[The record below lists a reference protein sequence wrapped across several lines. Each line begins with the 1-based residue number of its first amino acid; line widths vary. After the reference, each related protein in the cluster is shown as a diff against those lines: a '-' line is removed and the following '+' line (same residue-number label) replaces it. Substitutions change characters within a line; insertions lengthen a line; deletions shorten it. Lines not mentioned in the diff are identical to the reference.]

1 MNWRAEL
8 RAEGVSTRPPPTAD
22 RGHVEQPGER
32 TEPARR
38 RIVIPMQDIEREQ
51 LEALAE
57 ELGEPSPFE
66 DEKPKETPLVVV
78 KPSAFKPPSPP
89 LLESKAENETSETPG
104 RRQRRAFSE
113 EAKRAAAARVIDG
126 GEYQSAVAADYD
138 VRQSDVCRWAA
149 KERERRAMAKEKD
162 EKKVFHGWKTKV
174 EAVRRVRA
182 LEKEQP
188 GRRGHQ
194 AAVAREM
201 GIHDSVVSSWC
212 NSGEYEPEN
221 ENEQQES
228 KTMMSRPEPQPTPPP
243 SAPPVSY
250 AQPVYAPPMQVGP
263 GTVAG
268 APPPPPW
275 WNQQPQLQPPPAQS
289 SPPMMGLE
297 EYIKKT
303 IEYEVA
309 RQVPLAVNAILERM
323 WGKR

>member
-1 MNWRAEL
+1 MEA
-8 RAEGVSTRPPPTAD
+8 
-22 RGHVEQPGER
+22 
-32 TEPARR
+32 
-38 RIVIPMQDIEREQ
+38 IEREQ

-104 RRQRRAFSE
+104 RRQKRAFSE
-113 EAKRAAAARVIDG
+113 EAKRAATARVIDG

-138 VRQSDVCRWAA
+138 VRQSDVCRWVA
-149 KERERRAMAKEKD
+149 KERERRAMKKEERKSP
-162 EKKVFHGWKTKV
+162 ERHGWKTKL

-182 LEKEQP
+182 LEKKEP
-188 GRRGHQ
+188 KKRGHQ
-194 AAVAREM
+194 ATVAREM
-201 GIHDSVVSSWC
+201 GIEDSLVSNWC
-212 NSGEYEPEN
+212 RSGEYEPEPAPP
-221 ENEQQES
+221 EPQES
-228 KTMMSRPEPQPTPPP
+228 KTMMSRPEPPPMSQPMPPP
-243 SAPPVSY
+243 SAPPVTY
-250 AQPVYAPPMQVGP
+250 TQPVYAPPMQVGP

-275 WNQQPQLQPPPAQS
+275 WNQQQQPAAPQP
-289 SPPMMGLE
+289 SPQMMGLE

-309 RQVPLAVNAILERM
+309 RQVPIQVNAILERL

>member
-1 MNWRAEL
+1 MSWRAEL
-8 RAEGVSTRPPPTAD
+8 RSHGISTRPPPSAD

-32 TEPARR
+32 TEPTRR
-38 RIVIPMQDIEREQ
+38 RVVIPMEAIEREQ

-89 LLESKAENETSETPG
+89 LLESKAENETSETSG

-113 EAKRAAAARVIDG
+113 ETKAAAAARVIDG
-126 GEYQSAVAADYD
+126 GEYQYVVAADFG
-138 VRQSDVCRWAA
+138 VAQSDVSRWVI
-149 KERERRAMAKEKD
+149 KERERRAMANERQA
-162 EKKVFHGWKTKV
+162 KKSAVFHSWRDKL

-182 LEKEQP
+182 LEKERP
-188 GRRGHQ
+188 DKRGHQ
-194 AAVAREM
+194 AAVGREM
-201 GIHDSVVSSWC
+201 GIDAGLISNWC
-212 NSGEYEPEN
+212 RSGEFEPEP
-221 ENEQQES
+221 EQQES
-228 KTMMSRPEPQPTPPP
+228 KTMMSRPEPQPMSQPMPPP
-243 SAPPVSY
+243 SAPPVTYTQPMY
-250 AQPVYAPPMQVGP
+250 AASHMP
-263 GTVAG
+263 
-268 APPPPPW
+268 PPPPPW
-275 WNQQPQLQPPPAQS
+275 WNQQQPQPPSAPQP
-289 SPPMMGLE
+289 SPQMMGLE